1 MSPRRVVRV
10 AQPFFDRL
18 DELLPAE
25 RTSSGVPSATD
36 FLLHDLPAAI
46 DRLADDY
53 EGVTLEVEEVPGV
66 RVLIASGRLVER
78 LALYTVLASDDAV
91 EIVFLDIHSS

>member
-1 MSPRRVVRV
+1 MSSRRVVRV
-10 AQPFFDRL
+10 AQSFFDRL
-18 DELLPAE
+18 DQLLPAE

-53 EGVTLEVEEVPGV
+53 ENVTLEIEEVPGV
-66 RVLIASGRLVER
+66 RVLIASGHLVER
-78 LALYTVLASDDAV
+78 LALYTVLTSDESI
-91 EIVFLDIHSS
+91 EIIYLELDES